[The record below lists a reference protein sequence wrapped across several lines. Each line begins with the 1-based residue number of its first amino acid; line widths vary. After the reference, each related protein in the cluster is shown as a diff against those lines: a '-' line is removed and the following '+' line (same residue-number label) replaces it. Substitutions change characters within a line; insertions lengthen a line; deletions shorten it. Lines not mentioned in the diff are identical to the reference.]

1 MSFGGSGTL
10 TWVVRAM
17 LIAIVVLAL
26 LLAVVWVFQRRLI
39 YYPSSGSVPPAA
51 AVLDGARDVTLRTS
65 DGLRL
70 GAWFVPPDGPDRDMA
85 VLVAGGNGGDRSV
98 RAPLAA
104 ALADHGF
111 SVLLFD
117 YRGYAGNPGSPTEEG
132 LARDVR
138 AAYRF
143 LVEDADVPRDRLL
156 FFGESLGAA
165 VVTELAAEHPPAG
178 LLLRSPFTDLA
189 AVARVHYPFLPARL
203 LLRDYYP
210 LVDNLARV
218 QVPTT
223 VVYGTDDAIVPPE
236 QSRRVAAAAP
246 GPTRVVRVEGAD
258 HDDRVFLHGEELI
271 GAVVALAD
279 RAGEAR

>member
-1 MSFGGSGTL
+1 MAAGTL
-10 TWVVRAM
+10 TWVVRAV
-17 LIAIVVLAL
+17 LIAILVLAL

-39 YYPSSGSVPPAA
+39 YYPSSDSVPPAVG
-51 AVLDGARDVTLRTS
+51 VLDGARDVTLRTS

-104 ALADHGF
+104 SLAERGLT
-111 SVLLFD
+111 VLLFD
-117 YRGYAGNPGSPTEEG
+117 YRGYGGNPGNPTEEG

-143 LVEDADVPRDRLL
+143 LVEEADVPRSRLL

-165 VVTELAAEHPPAG
+165 VVTELATQHPPAG
-178 LLLRSPFTDLA
+178 LLLRSPFVDLA
-189 AVARVHYPFLPARL
+189 SVARVHYPFLPARL
-203 LLRDYYP
+203 LLREEYP
-210 LVDNLARV
+210 LVDHLADV
-218 QVPTT
+218 EVPTT

-271 GAVVALAD
+271 GAVVALAE
-279 RAGEAR
+279 RVSEGS

>member
-1 MSFGGSGTL
+1 MAAGTL
-10 TWVVRAM
+10 TWVVRAV
-17 LIAIVVLAL
+17 LIAILVLAL

-39 YYPSSGSVPPAA
+39 YYPSSDSVPPAVG
-51 AVLDGARDVTLRTS
+51 VLDGARDVTLRTS

-104 ALADHGF
+104 SLAERGLT
-111 SVLLFD
+111 VLLFD
-117 YRGYAGNPGSPTEEG
+117 YRGYGGNPGNPTEEG

-143 LVEDADVPRDRLL
+143 LVEEADVPRSRLL

-165 VVTELAAEHPPAG
+165 VVTELATQHPPAG
-178 LLLRSPFTDLA
+178 LLLRSPFVDLA
-189 AVARVHYPFLPARL
+189 SVARVHYPFLPARL
-203 LLRDYYP
+203 LLREEYP
-210 LVDNLARV
+210 LVDHLADIE
-218 QVPTT
+218 VPTT

-271 GAVVALAD
+271 GAVVALAE
-279 RAGEAR
+279 RVSEGS